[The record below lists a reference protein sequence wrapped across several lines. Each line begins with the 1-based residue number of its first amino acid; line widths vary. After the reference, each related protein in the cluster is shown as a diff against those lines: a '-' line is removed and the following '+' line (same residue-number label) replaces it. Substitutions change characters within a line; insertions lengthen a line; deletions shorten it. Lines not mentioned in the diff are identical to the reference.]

1 MWIPL
6 KYNFRHLIARWKTTL
21 VAGMTF
27 ALVVATFIIVMS
39 LARGVEQALTAT
51 GNPLNVIV
59 MRPGVQSEGQSQV
72 SLESYQTVR
81 NFSGIATDESGQ
93 PLAAPEVLTL
103 VNKPRAKD
111 GRTSNIQIRGVHP
124 QSFKLRSAV
133 QLIEGRMFTPGLRE
147 IIVSRQVSERFAD
160 LKLGAQPKLGKGA
173 WAVVGIFD
181 AQGTA
186 FDSEIWT
193 DYQELMQEFDRT
205 EYNTVVV
212 RALDR
217 AAAAAIKELVEEDRR
232 VKLTAKTEALY
243 YQEQTKTAAPI
254 KAFAVFLAAIM
265 SIGASFAGMN
275 TMYARVASRVR
286 EIGTLRM
293 LGFSPFAVLASFML
307 ESVLLA
313 LCGGVLGCA
322 LSWPMNGLATG
333 TTNFDTFSE
342 VVFYFT
348 ITPGLMLEGLVFAA
362 IMGLAGGFLPAWT
375 ASRQTVLSAIRQT

>member
-1 MWIPL
+1 M
-6 KYNFRHLIARWKTTL
+6 KYNLRHLVARWKTTL

-39 LARGVEQALTAT
+39 LARGVEQALTTT

-72 SLESYQTVR
+72 SLQTYQTVR
-81 NFSGIATDESGQ
+81 NFAGIATDESNQ
-93 PLAAPEVLTL
+93 PLAAPEVITL

-111 GRTSNIQIRGVHP
+111 GKPSNIQIRGVHP
-124 QSFKLRSAV
+124 QSFKLRAMV
-133 QLIEGRMFTPGLRE
+133 KLVEGRMFTPGLRE
-147 IIVSRQVSERFAD
+147 ILVSRKVSERFAD
-160 LKLGAQPKLGKGA
+160 LKLGSRPKLGKGV
-173 WAVVGIFD
+173 WTVVGVFD
-181 AQGTA
+181 AEGTA
-186 FDSEIWT
+186 YDSEIWT

-217 AAAAAIKELVEEDRR
+217 AAAVAIKDLVEEDRR
-232 VKLTAKTEALY
+232 VKLTAKSEALY

-275 TMYARVASRVR
+275 TMYSRVANRVR

-293 LGFSPFAVLASFML
+293 LGFSPFAVLASFIL

-313 LCGGVLGCA
+313 LCGGVLGCIFA
-322 LSWPMNGLATG
+322 WPMNGLATG

-348 ITPGLMLEGLVFAA
+348 ITPGLMLEGLVFAV

>member
-6 KYNFRHLIARWKTTL
+6 KYNLRHLVARWKTTL

-39 LARGVEQALTAT
+39 LARGVEQALTTT

-72 SLESYQTVR
+72 SLQTYQTVR
-81 NFSGIATDESGQ
+81 NFAGIATDESNQ
-93 PLAAPEVLTL
+93 PLAAPEVITL

-111 GRTSNIQIRGVHP
+111 GKPSNIQIRGVHP
-124 QSFKLRSAV
+124 QSFKLRAMV
-133 QLIEGRMFTPGLRE
+133 KLVEGRMFTPGLRE
-147 IIVSRQVSERFAD
+147 ILVSRKVSERFAD
-160 LKLGAQPKLGKGA
+160 LKLGSRPKLGKGV
-173 WAVVGIFD
+173 WTVVGVFD
-181 AQGTA
+181 AEGTA
-186 FDSEIWT
+186 YDSEIWT

-217 AAAAAIKELVEEDRR
+217 AAAVAIKDLVEEDRR
-232 VKLTAKTEALY
+232 VKLTAKSEALY

-275 TMYARVASRVR
+275 TMYSRVANRVR

-293 LGFSPFAVLASFML
+293 LGFSPFAVLASFIL

-313 LCGGVLGCA
+313 LCGGVLGCIFA
-322 LSWPMNGLATG
+322 WPMNGLATG

-348 ITPGLMLEGLVFAA
+348 ITPGLMLEGLVFAV